1 MFKSIKAI
9 ATLALVLLAGA
20 SQAAPVLLGSVTH
33 NYGNAAGQSK
43 GGYTNNS
50 CVKSGYVIVKDTS
63 NGCGNSRFADT
74 FDFSSLN
81 IGTVTSLSLSLT
93 FAATND
99 VTAFFFPEDW
109 RVRPASG
116 TTGSNSLFDMT
127 RTGSAITQT
136 FTFTADNLDVFASI
150 VSNRNFGLWFSEESL
165 FSQQFNLLSATLNVN
180 GAAPAV
186 AVPEPTALALASLA
200 LLALGFIR
208 RRGAR

>member
-9 ATLALVLLAGA
+9 AALALVLLAGA

-33 NYGNAAGQSK
+33 SYGNAAGQSK

-50 CVKSGYVIVKDTS
+50 CVKNGYVIVSDAS

-93 FAATND
+93 FSATND
-99 VTAFFFPEDW
+99 VFLFIFPEDW

-116 TTGSNSLFDMT
+116 TTGSSNLFDMT
-127 RTGSAITQT
+127 RSGGTVTQT
-136 FTFTADNLDVFASI
+136 FTFTAANLDLFASI
-150 VSNRNFGLWFSEESL
+150 VSNRAFGLWFSDEA
-165 FSQQFNLLSATLNVN
+165 FGANQFNLQSATLSVN
-180 GAAPAV
+180 GTAAVA
-186 AVPEPTALALASLA
+186 AVPEPTGLALASLA
-200 LLALGFIR
+200 LLAVGFVR
-208 RRGAR
+208 RRNAR